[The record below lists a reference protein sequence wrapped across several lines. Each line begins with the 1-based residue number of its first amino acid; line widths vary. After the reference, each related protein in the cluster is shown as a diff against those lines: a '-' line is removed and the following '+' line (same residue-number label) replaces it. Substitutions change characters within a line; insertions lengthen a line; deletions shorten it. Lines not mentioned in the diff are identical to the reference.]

1 MRPIQEET
9 NLGGVKAVAKS
20 LLMTDIHKTKYS
32 PAVIQHPFASSGM
45 VLLRI
50 NGEFQFVDITKD
62 QENLKL
68 WRDRVEEQIDQ
79 SGDAFEIYLLVNK
92 PYALT
97 FLKYALPHL
106 SRTDMSRILAS
117 AWTMAEYPN
126 LDVNLSKRQ
135 LVSLFKAAAPD
146 ALMDEEERQELA
158 DLESPVTIYRGV
170 TPYNEKNVRALSWTL
185 NYDTAK
191 WFANRF
197 DQTGTVYEAQVDK
210 EHIMALFNGR
220 NEAEVVVD
228 PRYLMNVE
236 RRITQEMGMKFL

>member
-1 MRPIQEET
+1 
-9 NLGGVKAVAKS
+9 
-20 LLMTDIHKTKYS
+20 MTDIHKTKYS

-236 RRITQEMGMKFL
+236 RRITQEMGMIFL

>member
-1 MRPIQEET
+1 
-9 NLGGVKAVAKS
+9 
-20 LLMTDIHKTKYS
+20 MTDIHKTKYS

-68 WRDRVEEQIDQ
+68 WRDRVEEQIDH
-79 SGDAFEIYLLVNK
+79 SGDAFEIYLLVNN

>member
-1 MRPIQEET
+1 
-9 NLGGVKAVAKS
+9 
-20 LLMTDIHKTKYS
+20 MTDIHKTKYS

-79 SGDAFEIYLLVNK
+79 SGDAFEIYLLVNN